1 MVIFMKNNIL
11 IIVDTLKIGGGSDK
25 FAAILGT
32 ELHEQGYNIS
42 YLTLMDGNPKYS
54 FKGDYY
60 TLNENDIYGNNFKRG
75 LDLLK
80 YSSRIKSICE
90 DLKIDTVISAG
101 DPANFQALIS
111 RYLFGNKVRL
121 IITQHMNPGIFLD
134 SRIKYRLIKFF
145 YPKADKV
152 VCVSREVEKILNND
166 YGIENTLTIYNMVD
180 IQKNTRLSMEQLP
193 DKYSALFESNNSVKG
208 NTDHKIQERSSS
220 HKNMG
225 KNIDH
230 KKNHEGNTGDENKEG
245 NTGHKNQEGKTH
257 FNFINIGRLDRQK
270 GQWFLIRSFRQVV
283 DQYKN
288 AHLFI
293 LGEGDLREKLEDLI
307 QELDLSENV
316 FLLGDQENVFPFLV
330 NSDCFVFTSLWE
342 GLPLSLIEAL
352 SVNLPVISTDCKTGP
367 REILCPELNLDET
380 INYPYLGEHAILTE
394 PFPNEIIFKNLDEVS
409 LIESEQILFSIM
421 VELIGNPDIRKKYAH
436 GELITQNFSKEK
448 IVNQWN
454 KLLK

>member
-1 MVIFMKNNIL
+1 MKNNIL

-60 TLNENDIYGNNFKRG
+60 TLNESDIYGNNFKRG

-101 DPANFQALIS
+101 DPANFQALVS

-121 IITQHMNPGIFLD
+121 IITQHMNPGIFRD
-134 SRIKYRLIKFF
+134 SHIKYRLIKFF

-152 VCVSREVEKILNND
+152 VCVSKEVERILNND

-180 IQKNTRLSMEQLP
+180 IQKNNRLAMEQLP
-193 DKYSALFESNNSVKG
+193 HKYSALFERNNPVKG
-208 NTDHKIQERSSS
+208 DTGHKIQVRHS
-220 HKNMG
+220 G
-225 KNIDH
+225 
-230 KKNHEGNTGDENKEG
+230 HE
-245 NTGHKNQEGKTH
+245 NQEGKNH

-270 GQWFLIRSFRQVV
+270 GQWVLIRSFRRVA
-283 DQYKN
+283 DRYPN
-288 AHLFI
+288 ARLFI
-293 LGEGDLREKLEDLI
+293 LGEGDLRKELENLTR
-307 QELDLSENV
+307 ELDLCGNV
-316 FLLGDQENVFPFLV
+316 FLLGDQENVFPFLKQ
-330 NSDCFVFTSLWE
+330 SDCFVFSSLWE

-367 REILCPELNLDET
+367 REILCPELDLDET
-380 INYPYLGEHAILTE
+380 INYPYLGEHAILTK
-394 PFPNEIIFKNLDEVS
+394 PFPNEIIFKPLNEVS
-409 LIESEQILFSIM
+409 LIESEQILADVMIKM
-421 VELIGNPDIRKKYAH
+421 IEDLDMREKYTQGH
-436 GELITQNFSKEK
+436 LITKNFAKEK
-448 IVNQWN
+448 IVTQW
-454 KLLK
+454 KRLLK